1 VWTVAGG
8 GGGEERKELSFPE
21 LVAALYRRRW
31 LLLAGVTLGGL
42 AGIGAVLAIPP
53 VYTAQALVLL
63 EPRAADASPA
73 AGSST
78 MPGSAALDAGVVD
91 SQTRILASRSLARE
105 VIDRLGLAADPEL
118 TADPGRLARL
128 ADRLAGA
135 AQAAAPTAPGAA
147 KPDPVGRFL
156 DRLSVRRDG
165 KSYVIV
171 VGYRS
176 GEPGKAARVA
186 NTVAEL
192 YRSGQRAQKMAAALR
207 AQNRLNEQRE
217 LARLALE
224 EAEARLRAF
233 RAATEAARGDG
244 LGVKELELAEL
255 NRQLVLAAAER
266 TARETRLVRLREEG
280 GDAGADG
287 ASPVL
292 QNLGALKAELLRKE
306 AELASRYGDRHPK
319 LQDLRA
325 ERAEL
330 DARIAE
336 ERRARLR
343 DLDAEVAAARARERT
358 LAAGLE
364 ALKGKA
370 LRQDEAARGA
380 GELEREV
387 ELNRRLYEGLV
398 ERASAVADLALQ
410 HEPDARVISE
420 AVPPATPAFPKPNLL
435 VSLGATAGLTLALVL
450 LYLLESRDRGL
461 LDAADVQATLGLP
474 ALALVPELP
483 AAKVGGAAP
492 QDHALE
498 KPRSRYA
505 EALRDVLASLL
516 PDAAGGGDGRGGG
529 GGAARGRVVLLTSA
543 LPDEGKSTLAL
554 SLGRLAASEG
564 LRAIAVDLDLRRPS
578 LHALAGLK
586 PGPGVVELL
595 RGEVG
600 PEAVV
605 QADPRSELRLLP
617 ASGRLGQ
624 PTRLLGPD
632 RLGRLLDLLRTRFD
646 LVILD
651 AAPLAA
657 VADARLLAPLAD
669 RTLLL
674 VRHGATRGE
683 LCAAAAAGLRAAG
696 PGIAGVVLTRVD
708 PRRQRRREADRVGAA
723 ASARLARYYAD

>member
-1 VWTVAGG
+1 VRAVASGGG

-21 LVAALYRRRW
+21 LVAVLYRRRW
-31 LLLAGVTLGGL
+31 LLLAGVVAGGL
-42 AGIGAVLAIPP
+42 AGIAAAVAIPP
-53 VYTAQALVLL
+53 VFTAQALLLL
-63 EPRAADASPA
+63 EPRPAGATAAAAA
-73 AGSST
+73 AGST

-91 SQTRILASRSLARE
+91 SQARILASRSLARE
-105 VIDRLGLAADPEL
+105 VIDRLGLADDPEL
-118 TADPGRLARL
+118 TEDPGRLARL

-135 AQAAAPTAPGAA
+135 AQAAAPTATPAVP
-147 KPDPVGRFL
+147 PDPVGRFL
-156 DRLSVRRDG
+156 DRLTVRRDG
-165 KSYVIV
+165 RSYVIA

-176 GEPGKAARVA
+176 GEPEKAARVA
-186 NTVAEL
+186 NAVAEL
-192 YRSGQRAQKMAAALR
+192 YRAGQRAQKMTAALR
-207 AQNRLNEQRE
+207 AQGRLNEQRE
-217 LARLALE
+217 LARAALE
-224 EAEARLRAF
+224 GAEARLRAF
-233 RAATEAARGDG
+233 RAASEGARGDG
-244 LGVKELELAEL
+244 LGVKDLELAEL

-266 TARETRLVRLREEG
+266 TARETRLVRLREGG
-280 GDAGADG
+280 GDAAGADG
-287 ASPVL
+287 GSPLL

-306 AELASRYGDRHPK
+306 AELAGRYGERHPR

-325 ERAEL
+325 ERTEL

-364 ALKGKA
+364 ALKGRA

-398 ERASAVADLALQ
+398 ERASAVADLAVQ

-420 AVPPATPAFPKPNLL
+420 AVPPTTPAFPKPNLL

-461 LDAADVQATLGLP
+461 LDAADVHATLGLP

-483 AAKVGGAAP
+483 AAKGGAAP

-516 PDAAGGGDGRGGG
+516 PDAGGDGGGRG
-529 GGAARGRVVLLTSA
+529 GRVVLLTSA

-564 LRAIAVDLDLRRPS
+564 LRAVAVDLDLRRPS
-578 LHALAGLK
+578 LHALAGLR

-600 PEAVV
+600 PESVV
-605 QADPRSELRLLP
+605 QADPRSGLRLLL

-651 AAPLAA
+651 APPLAA

-696 PGIAGVVLTRVD
+696 PGLAGVVLTRVD
-708 PRRQRRREADRVGAA
+708 PRRQRRREADHAGAA